1 MPAPDRTATL
11 SMATPG
17 GLARACHGVDARVR
31 TRLGWGERMADEDLI
46 RVLAAWAL
54 VHELADEGWKAAV
67 GRGLAADEAGPGAD
81 RDIVDSIAA
90 LVFRRKEAM
99 KAELA
104 EGGTAPESREGS
116 PMPELGE
123 LRFEVSEM
131 RGRLEAIETAL
142 DALVRRLPGADAER

>member
-1 MPAPDRTATL
+1 
-11 SMATPG
+11 
-17 GLARACHGVDARVR
+17 
-31 TRLGWGERMADEDLI
+31 MADEDLI
-46 RVLAAWAL
+46 RALAAWAL

-67 GRGLAADEAGPGAD
+67 GRGLAADEAGPSAD

-90 LVFRRKEAM
+90 LVFRRKETM

-104 EGGTAPESREGS
+104 DGGVGPESGTGS
-116 PMPELGE
+116 SVPELAE

-142 DALVRRLPGADAER
+142 DALVHRLPGTGAEK